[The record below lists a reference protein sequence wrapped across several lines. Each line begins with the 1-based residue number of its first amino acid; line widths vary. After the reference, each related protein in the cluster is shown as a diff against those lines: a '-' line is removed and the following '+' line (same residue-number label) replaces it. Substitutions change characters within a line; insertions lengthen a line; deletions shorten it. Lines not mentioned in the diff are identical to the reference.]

1 VVKCLPS
8 KREAPVPK
16 KKKKRVECGPADHS
30 LRIGQASNI
39 HKESHNYVGSSLGG
53 RFN

>member
-16 KKKKRVECGPADHS
+16 KKKKGWSVVQQITLSGLVRQAISIKRV
-30 LRIGQASNI
+30 ITM
-39 HKESHNYVGSSLGG
+39 
-53 RFN
+53 